1 MQQKAIVNRLQL
13 FYLDCKPQTEAIK
26 NSLLQAI
33 CYAPVFTPNNLKK
46 IYQAL
51 QFIAAHPQSPKQLEY
66 VKLTFKKLAEPT
78 RKMANK
84 LTDSGL
90 PFTTITTRYS
100 HDMLQ
105 WLHNCNACT
114 IALNAFD
121 EDGEDLNL
129 LLKQTLPK
137 ILLDITTIGYC
148 NSELLNALNVG
159 SKQVVPFLLQ
169 QFSKLNALP
178 YSKDY
183 TWDKLNAWIAVESNR
198 FEFSLPGNV
207 FLKHK
212 VFYHNAILKQAN
224 ANAIVCMGLPKPAIL
239 TKAQLQLCISAI
251 KKSLVLTMRETDPVT
266 YLQPETLRYYVLER
280 GIAIAIY
287 GMNGFR
293 QQPLNSY
300 IGYTLFKNGYPAA
313 YGGAW
318 VFGKTAQFGL
328 NVFEH
333 FRGGESAFLLCQLLR
348 VYTQVF
354 QLSEIEID
362 AYQFGKD
369 NPEGIASGAFWF
381 YYKLGFRPV
390 AAKQKKLAA
399 LEFKKI
405 QNKPGY
411 KSSERILVNLAEC
424 NMVWQI
430 NDVKHASNVA
440 IQHQMQAL
448 AIRNMNKIEDAL
460 NKHVFTFKKLAGL
473 HKIDT
478 VNELHLVE
486 LALLFKVLKINP
498 KTFSKEAQW
507 LVQTKTNNPY
517 LYNQIL
523 THLLLTKKS

>member
-1 MQQKAIVNRLQL
+1 MQQQAIVKKLQL
-13 FYLDCKPQTEAIK
+13 CYLDCKPQTEVIK
-26 NSLLQAI
+26 NNLLQAI
-33 CYAPVFTPNNLKK
+33 CNAPIFTPNNLKK
-46 IYQAL
+46 IYRAL
-51 QFIAAHPQSPKQLEY
+51 QFMAAHPQSHKQLQY

-78 RKMANK
+78 RKIANK
-84 LTDSGL
+84 LPDSGL

-105 WLHNCNACT
+105 WLYNHNACA

-121 EDGEDLNL
+121 EEAEDLNL

-137 ILLDITTIGYC
+137 ILLDFTTIGYS
-148 NSELLNALNVG
+148 NNELLAALNVS
-159 SKQVVPFLLQ
+159 SKQVLPFLLQ
-169 QFSKLNALP
+169 QFSKLNTLP

-183 TWDKLNAWIAVESNR
+183 AWDRLNAWIAVTSKQ

-212 VFYHNAILKQAN
+212 VFYHDAILKKVDAR
-224 ANAIVCMGLPKPAIL
+224 AIVNMGLPQPTTL
-239 TKAQLQLCISAI
+239 TKRQLQLCINTI

-300 IGYTLFKNGYPAA
+300 IGYTLIKNGYPAA

-318 VFGKTAQFGL
+318 VFGQTAQFGL

-333 FRGGESAFLLCQLLR
+333 FRGGESTFFLCQLLR

-390 AAKQKKLAA
+390 ALKQKKLAA
-399 LEFKKI
+399 AEFKKI
-405 QNKPGY
+405 IQKPDY
-411 KSSERILVNLAEC
+411 KSSEDVLINLAES
-424 NMVWQI
+424 NMVWKI
-430 NDVKHASNVA
+430 KDVKHACNIA
-440 IQHQMQAL
+440 IQQQMQAL
-448 AIRNMNKIEDAL
+448 VMQNMANMENAINKQ
-460 NKHVFTFKKLAGL
+460 VFTFKNLAGL
-473 HKIDT
+473 HKIAAID
-478 VNELHLVE
+478 ELHLVE
-486 LALLFKVLKINP
+486 LALLFKVLKISP
-498 KTFSKEAQW
+498 KTYSREAQL
-507 LVQTKTNNPY
+507 LVQNKTNNPY
-517 LYNQIL
+517 LYNQVL
-523 THLLLTKKS
+523 TELLLAK